1 MYSLKQVSILLPDF
15 QKPQK
20 ADIVQKD
27 ISVKSSRLK
36 DNTGMQNMNS
46 AFQPENLLQIG
57 IK

>member
-1 MYSLKQVSILLPDF
+1 MYSLKQVAILLPDF

-46 AFQPENLLQIG
+46 AF
-57 IK
+57 